1 MSKYVDVEKILNDKG
16 RATRFPNTSDL
27 YYHESVLQ
35 YAPAEDVA
43 PVIHAHWIKD
53 KRKMREDG
61 EIYDYCCSHCKG
73 EAIESQ
79 WGNCDIFTDYCPR
92 CGAKMDEEVNKN
104 D

>member
-43 PVIHAHWIKD
+43 PVIHAHWEQKTYFP
-53 KRKMREDG
+53 DG
-61 EIYDYCCSHCKG
+61 TPAWVCS
-73 EAIESQ
+73 
-79 WGNCDIFTDYCPR
+79 R
-92 CGAKMDEEVNKN
+92 CGHPEEVKYSYCNCGARMDEEVEQ
-104 D
+104 